1 MVKKKKTT
9 IRLSKKSLR
18 KLVKVIIVLFFVLLV
33 SYGFYLLIDS
43 YRLKKW
49 AETVVERNLYCNT
62 TWQDYINE
70 EVVLQMTEYNA
81 TDCKCFYEN
90 HYTMDKLASICICSC
105 MLYDLNGTLITDDF
119 RPLFSAIK

>member
-90 HYTMDKLASICICSC
+90 YYTLSNIVKSFL
-105 MLYDLNGTLITDDF
+105 
-119 RPLFSAIK
+119 